1 MHLCMRTVLFCYSS
15 CDQKMRL
22 IQFWLIIEKMQDLC
36 CNCAIYVLFLGCR
49 DTGREQKGVPLLTA
63 PLSKKLKE
71 MKAMTDQL
79 FRLNV
84 RVSKENNDY
93 LEKKSTET
101 GISKSALVQI
111 AVEQYRQQSEAVRA
125 MNNMEKYVDQLE
137 EIQREVTAL
146 KGRI

>member
-1 MHLCMRTVLFCYSS
+1 MRMQCVPSFFAIAVVI
-15 CDQKMRL
+15 KKKRL
-22 IQFWLIIEKMQDLC
+22 IQFWLIIEKTQDLC
-36 CNCAIYVLFLGCR
+36 CNCAKCVLFLGCR
-49 DTGREQKGVPLLTA
+49 DYRRELFPKMA
-63 PLSKKLKE
+63 PLSKKE

-111 AVEQYRQQSEAVRA
+111 AVEQYRQQGEAVRA
-125 MNNMEKYVDQLE
+125 MNNMERYVDQLE
-137 EIQREVTAL
+137 QVQREVTAL
-146 KGRI
+146 KSRI

>member
-1 MHLCMRTVLFCYSS
+1 
-15 CDQKMRL
+15 
-22 IQFWLIIEKMQDLC
+22 
-36 CNCAIYVLFLGCR
+36 
-49 DTGREQKGVPLLTA
+49 
-63 PLSKKLKE
+63 

-125 MNNMEKYVDQLE
+125 MNSMEKYVDQLE
-137 EIQREVTAL
+137 QIKREVTAL